1 MKKFC
6 LTTSFLMGIFIGI
19 SKLNAQDMP
28 KPELI
33 TNQPAPAFTL
43 KDIEGKITSLA
54 DYKGK
59 VVVLD
64 FWATWCG
71 PCKASFPGMQQ
82 AVTKYKNDRD
92 VAFLFID
99 TREKV
104 ENYQKLAG
112 EFLVTN
118 HYTFKVLYDE
128 MSMDGTKSKLYK
140 DYKLIGIPT
149 KFVIDREGVVR
160 FEEIGF
166 MPGTSSEALA
176 KEVSSYIEQAKK
188 PSNSTSSKAR

>member
-1 MKKFC
+1 MKKIY
-6 LTTSFLMGIFIGI
+6 LAASFLTGIFMGI

-33 TNQPAPAFTL
+33 INQPAPAFML
-43 KDIEGKITSLA
+43 KDRDGKTVSLS

-82 AVTKYKNDRD
+82 AVTKYKDDRD

-104 ENYQKLAG
+104 ENYPKLVGA
-112 EFLVTN
+112 FLETN
-118 HYTFKVLYDE
+118 GYTFKVLYDD

-149 KFVIDREGVVR
+149 KFVIDREGIVR

-166 MPGTSSEALA
+166 MPNTANEALA

-188 PSNSTSSKAR
+188 PAHTATSKAR